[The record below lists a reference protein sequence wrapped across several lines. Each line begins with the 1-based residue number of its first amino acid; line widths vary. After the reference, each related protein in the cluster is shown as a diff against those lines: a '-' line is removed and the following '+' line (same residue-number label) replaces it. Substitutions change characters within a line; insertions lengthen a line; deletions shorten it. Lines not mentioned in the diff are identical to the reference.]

1 MRLAVLSDLHL
12 SVADMPVP
20 ALDCDLVIL
29 AGDIARP
36 QQAIEWAR
44 QFPQPVIYVPGN
56 HEYYGGSLAG
66 TQDALLRL
74 SADSR
79 IHVLDRS
86 ELRLGGVR
94 FLGCT
99 LWTDFRLEPDE
110 KRQEELMA
118 QASLFIRDFSRIKL
132 SDEAEQLFTP
142 AASRQL
148 FDQSVA
154 WLESR
159 FAEPFAGPTVV
170 ISHHAPSPGSI
181 HPKYAGSPVNLAFI
195 SDLDAQLSRW
205 QPSLWIHGHVHDS
218 FDYRIHD
225 TRVLC
230 NPRGYARTGV
240 PENPAFDPQLVVS
253 V

>member
-79 IHVLDRS
+79 IHVLDQS
-86 ELRLGGVR
+86 ELRLDGVR

-99 LWTDFRLEPDE
+99 LWTDFRMEPDQ
-110 KRQEELMA
+110 KRREELMA

-132 SDEAEQLFTP
+132 SDESEQLFTP
-142 AASRQL
+142 AASCQL

-154 WLESR
+154 WLENR
-159 FAEPFAGPTVV
+159 FAEPFSGPTVV
-170 ISHHAPSPGSI
+170 ISHHAPSPASI
-181 HPKYAGSPVNLAFI
+181 HPKYAGSPVNLAFV

-205 QPSLWIHGHVHDS
+205 QPSLWVHGHVHDS

-240 PENPAFDPQLVVS
+240 PENPMFDPQLVVR